1 MKPVPRM
8 QDVAAAA
15 GYSRAT
21 VSLALRGDPVIPE
34 GTRARIRAVAEQ
46 LGYRPSPLVAALMSL
61 QRGRRPSTRD
71 TTAIAFLA
79 SHTATDRDRTHFSYN
94 RMLAGAAARAAEL
107 GFRLEEFSLHA
118 EGEGAS
124 RVRSILD
131 VRHIRAAIVAPLPRN
146 ATQLEFD
153 CRGLAVVGL
162 GLSVHSPYIDR
173 VSVDLFRSAS
183 DAVNHCVEL
192 GYRRI
197 GFALSQETS
206 LRLEHRWLGGYRF
219 ALGQHNLG
227 SQPPPLMPAR
237 TRDLADALPDWLRS
251 AQPDVVILGNAE
263 SELPGLIPRRIGVVY
278 LSVECAAGEQTGV
291 FEDHTLLGGIA
302 TELVVSRLQ
311 HNRLNLLD
319 EARMYLVAGRW
330 IKGRTA
336 PGPRRDR
343 GAEALGRSSR

>member
-21 VSLALRGDPVIPE
+21 VSLALRDDPVIPE

-46 LGYRPSPLVAALMSL
+46 LGYRSSPLVAALMSL
-61 QRGRRPSTRD
+61 QRRRRPSTRD

-79 SHTATDRDRTHFSYN
+79 SHATTDRARTHFSYN
-94 RMLAGAAARAAEL
+94 RMLAGATARAAEL

-118 EGEGAS
+118 RGEGVA

-131 VRHIRAAIVAPLPRN
+131 VRHIRAAIAAPLPRN
-146 ATQLEFD
+146 ETKLDFD
-153 CRGLAVVGL
+153 CRGLALVGL
-162 GLSVHSPYIDR
+162 GLSVHSPFIDR

-183 DAVNHCVEL
+183 DAVDHCVAL

-197 GFALSQETS
+197 GLALSQETS

-219 ALGQHNLG
+219 ALGQHNLA
-227 SQPPPLMPAR
+227 SQPPPLMPAL
-237 TRDLADALPDWLRS
+237 TRELAAGLPNWLRT

-263 SELPGLIPRRIGVVY
+263 SELPSLIPRRIGVVF
-278 LSVECAAGEQTGV
+278 LSVESATGEQTGI
-291 FEDHTLLGGIA
+291 FEDHSLLGGIA
-302 TELVVSRLQ
+302 TELVVSQLQ
-311 HNRLNLLD
+311 HNRLDLLD

-336 PGPRRDR
+336 PGPRGQR
-343 GAEALGRSSR
+343 